1 MQIQVDVDEMQNR
14 LMEQKKVLSRQVQL
28 EKKKVIPVGTV
39 NQEGTEP
46 VYDYAY
52 RVHHMSLLERLE
64 NQLAKIDNALK
75 RIEDG
80 LYGICTNCGEA
91 IMAER
96 LEALP
101 YAEFCI
107 NCQKGKE

>member
-80 LYGICTNCGEA
+80 LLWYLYKLRRSDHGRTPGGASLRRI
-91 IMAER
+91 
-96 LEALP
+96 L
-101 YAEFCI
+101 Y
-107 NCQKGKE
+107 